1 MRKRTGDR
9 GRGRRRRRRKRKK
22 VSARTRIDSTEV
34 GGSRLW
40 KWNPRHSRP
49 FLVVTKLE
57 SQGRQVV
64 IGRSSS
70 NTGSSS
76 LKIARF
82 VCENPIHGFHSPSPP
97 YFFSSS
103 DQTNHHRTRILR
115 VWHDVDVKYSR
126 GKSVIAVGGLHT
138 EMVPFASDFNF
149 HRGSS
154 RLGVT
159 RSSWLPVF

>member
-1 MRKRTGDR
+1 MFRFAFHWITFPGGTEGYIAAATRDKLGLRKGTRDR

-49 FLVVTKLE
+49 FPVVTKLE

-70 NTGSSS
+70 NTGSPS

-82 VCENPIHGFHSPSPP
+82 VCENQIHGFHNPSPL

-103 DQTNHHRTRILR
+103 DQTTTIARE
-115 VWHDVDVKYSR
+115 SR
-126 GKSVIAVGGLHT
+126 ECGTMS
-138 EMVPFASDFNF
+138 M
-149 HRGSS
+149 
-154 RLGVT
+154 
-159 RSSWLPVF
+159 

>member
-1 MRKRTGDR
+1 MFRFAFHWITFPCGTEGCIAAATRDKLGLIEGTRDRDR
-9 GRGRRRRRRKRKK
+9 GRRKRRRKRKK

-57 SQGRQVV
+57 SQGRQVL

-82 VCENPIHGFHSPSPP
+82 VCENPIHGFHNPSPL

-103 DQTNHHRTRILR
+103 DQTTTIARE
-115 VWHDVDVKYSR
+115 SR
-126 GKSVIAVGGLHT
+126 ECATMS
-138 EMVPFASDFNF
+138 M
-149 HRGSS
+149 
-154 RLGVT
+154 
-159 RSSWLPVF
+159 